1 MTIKPLKILKRPLI
15 TEKIAALQDS
25 QNKYAFEVDKNANKI
40 EIKKA
45 IEERFEVKVQ
55 SVRTMNVG
63 GKMKTL
69 GRFTGRRSSWKKA
82 IVTLKPGQS
91 IDFFENI

>member
-69 GRFTGRRSSWKKA
+69 GRFTGRRPSWKKA